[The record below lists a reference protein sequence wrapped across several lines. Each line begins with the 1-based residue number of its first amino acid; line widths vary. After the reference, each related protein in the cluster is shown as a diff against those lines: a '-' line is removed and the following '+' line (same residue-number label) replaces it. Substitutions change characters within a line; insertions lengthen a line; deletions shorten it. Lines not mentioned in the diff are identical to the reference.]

1 MITIKNKKEIEM
13 MRQGGKLL
21 AQIMQKLISEIK
33 PGVSTG
39 HLEKMACDLISQVGG
54 RPSFK
59 NYQSKYD
66 SVSYP
71 TALCASINNEVVH
84 SPALPTRELKQGDI
98 IGLDIGME
106 YPFYVNNTD
115 DKSAKRGYYTDM
127 ARTVPIGKISLEAQK
142 LIDVTREALRLGVE
156 QIRPGNTLNSIGRII
171 ENYVRKHKFT
181 VVRELVGHGV
191 GHDVHEDPQ
200 VHNYNVPENNK
211 IILKQGVVL
220 AIEPMVNAGGWRIK
234 SGKDGFSFLTA
245 DNSLSAHFEQ
255 SVLITENGYEILTDY
270 E

>member
-1 MITIKNKKEIEM
+1 MVTIKNEKEIKM
-13 MRQGGKLL
+13 MREGGKLL
-21 AQIMQKLISEIK
+21 AQIMQKLIAEVK
-33 PGVSTG
+33 PGVFTG

-59 NYQSKYD
+59 GYQSKYD

-71 TALCASINNEVVH
+71 TALCASINSEVVH
-84 SPALPTRELKQGDI
+84 SPTLPSQELKQGDI
-98 IGLDIGME
+98 IGLDLGME
-106 YPFYVNNTD
+106 YPFYANT
-115 DKSAKRGYYTDM
+115 AECGYYTDM
-127 ARTVPIGKISLEAQK
+127 AMTVPVGKTSLEAQK
-142 LIDVTREALRLGVE
+142 LIDVTREALRLGIE
-156 QIRPGNTLNSIGRII
+156 QILPGNTLNSIGRTI
-171 ENYVRKHKFT
+171 ENYVRRNKFT

-200 VHNYNVPENNK
+200 VHNYNVAENNK
-211 IILKQGVVL
+211 IILKQGMVL

-245 DNSLSAHFEQ
+245 DNSLSAHFEH
-255 SVLITENGYEILTDY
+255 SVLITKNGYEILTKY